1 MTTDKWELTPRYD
14 SRQSFY
20 GKALV
25 IETVENGVTT
35 YTLRSYSTDV
45 ARVKIY
51 ATSADVEVYGWY
63 SQTTGRH
70 IKDFLKQHGFRA
82 DNKAQILKDY
92 YKEV

>member
-20 GKALV
+20 GKAW
-25 IETVENGVTT
+25 VTESEEDGGKV

-45 ARVKIY
+45 ARIKGNN
-51 ATSADVEVYGWY
+51 AEVYGWY

-70 IKDFLKQHGFRA
+70 IKDFLKQFGFRA